1 MDIGI
6 FRSEPNSTK
15 HLHDTIINNDHSDD
29 NDDGVTDDD
38 DDDDDDDVKH
48 DNNGFRK
55 AIFYLSKYSIVTS
68 HQKYG

>member
-15 HLHDTIINNDHSDD
+15 HLHNTIINNDHSDE

-38 DDDDDDDVKH
+38 DGDDVNH
-48 DNNGFRK
+48 DNNRFRK
-55 AIFYLSKYSIVTS
+55 AIFYLTKYSIVIS